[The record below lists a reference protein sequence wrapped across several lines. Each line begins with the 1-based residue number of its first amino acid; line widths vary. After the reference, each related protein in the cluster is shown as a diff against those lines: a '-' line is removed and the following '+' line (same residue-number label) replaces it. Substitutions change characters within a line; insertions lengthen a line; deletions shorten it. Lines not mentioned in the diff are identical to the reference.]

1 MNENL
6 NKKNALDT
14 VKRFLFD
21 YKVILMFVVLSI
33 ACILISG
40 ANISYVAGEVF
51 SRFGRNTCLVLALI
65 IPCMA
70 GLGMN
75 FGIVV
80 GAIAAQIS
88 IFWVVHW
95 GFTGIGGFMLCVAMS
110 TPLAI
115 FFGWLLGKLFNKTK
129 GAEMIAGLVLGFFAA
144 GLYRLFV
151 LYIIGGVIPFDDPN
165 LLDRGFGLR
174 NAYDLTGNL
183 KYAVDDISFLT
194 TAAVLSVVYILST
207 AALAMHDK
215 KMGKELSTKSVITK
229 IAVAAVV
236 LVLSFVGKMIPAVAD
251 MLGKNRVIM
260 ADAVLL
266 GSIGI
271 LVYAVAMFIKNRPAK
286 GSAAFSKLV
295 KIAAVAVIL
304 LVSNMIPGINKVY
317 RSVRLPAMTFAVIC
331 FFAFFNN
338 WIVNTR
344 LGQNMRTVGQS
355 RSVATSAGIDVDKTR
370 IIATCIS
377 TVLAAWGQL
386 IFLQNLGTFNTVQQQ
401 DNVGLYAVA
410 AILVGGAN
418 VQKADNKQAII
429 GVLLFHTL
437 FVVAPLAAT
446 ELVGDS
452 AISEYI
458 RMFFSYG
465 VIAVSLAMHA
475 WKSGN
480 KRNPGAEGMTA
491 VMMGPLSGGQSG
503 GASGGSGGGAG

>member
-1 MNENL
+1 MNNTL
-6 NKKNALDT
+6 NKKSPMELL
-14 VKRFLFD
+14 KRFVSD
-21 YKVILMFVVLSI
+21 NKVILLFVLLSI
-33 ACILISG
+33 ACIIISG

-110 TPLAI
+110 TPMAI
-115 FFGWLLGKLFNKTK
+115 FFGWLLGLLFNKTK
-129 GAEMIAGLVLGFFAA
+129 GSEMVAGLILGFFAA
-144 GLYRLFV
+144 GLYRLFT

-174 NAYDLTGNL
+174 NAFDLTGNL

-194 TAAVLSVVYILST
+194 TCVVLGVVYLLYT
-207 AALAMHDK
+207 
-215 KMGKELSTKSVITK
+215 
-229 IAVAAVV
+229 AVV
-236 LVLSFVGKMIPAVAD
+236 YLHGKKYGSEIPGKKLVMQLVASFALIVVGFVGKLIPPVAE
-251 MLGKNRVIM
+251 MLGKNRVIL
-260 ADAVLL
+260 ADAVTLGGIILL
-266 GSIGI
+266 
-271 LVYAVAMFIKNRPAK
+271 VWAVVLFVKDKPAK
-286 GSAAFSKLV
+286 GTPAFSKVV
-295 KIAAVAVIL
+295 KLAAIAVL
-304 LVSNMIPGINKVY
+304 LFVTNLIPGINKVY

-331 FFAFFNN
+331 FFAAFNN
-338 WIVNTR
+338 WLVNTR
-344 LGQNMRTVGQS
+344 LGQNMRTVGQN

-418 VQKADNKQAII
+418 VQKATNKQAVI
-429 GVLLFHTL
+429 GVVLFHTL

-475 WKSGN
+475 SKKGG
-480 KRNPGAEGMTA
+480 KRKPDAEGLTA
-491 VMMGPLSGGQSG
+491 AMMQPLPPSGMSRPK
-503 GASGGSGGGAG
+503 

>member
-1 MNENL
+1 MNNTL
-6 NKKNALDT
+6 NKKTPAELLKNFVSDN
-14 VKRFLFD
+14 
-21 YKVILMFVVLSI
+21 KVILMFIVLSVV
-33 ACILISG
+33 CILISG
-40 ANISYVAGEVF
+40 ANVSYVAGEVF

-88 IFWVVHW
+88 IFWIVHW
-95 GFTGIGGFMLCVAMS
+95 GFVGVPGFLLCVAMS
-110 TPLAI
+110 TPLALL
-115 FFGWLLGKLFNKTK
+115 FGWLTGMLFNKTK
-129 GAEMIAGLVLGFFAA
+129 GSEMVAGLVLGFFAA
-144 GLYRLFV
+144 GLYRLFT
-151 LYIIGGVIPFDDPN
+151 LYIMGGVIPYDDPN

-174 NAYDLTGNL
+174 NAFDLSGNL

-194 TAAVLSVVYILST
+194 TLSVLGVVYILY
-207 AALAMHDK
+207 
-215 KMGKELSTKSVITK
+215 
-229 IAVAAVV
+229 V
-236 LVLSFVGKMIPAVAD
+236 LVAFLHGKKTGEAVDTKKTGIQLAIGAVIVVFGIVGKMIPPVAN
-251 MLGKNRVIM
+251 MLGKNRVIL

-266 GSIGI
+266 LSIGLLI
-271 LVYAVAMFIKNRPAK
+271 YTAVLFLKNKPAK
-286 GSAAFSKLV
+286 GTAAFNKVL
-295 KIAAVAVIL
+295 KVAVLAVVL
-304 LVSNMIPGINKVY
+304 LVTYFVPFTNKVY
-317 RSVRLPAMTFAVIC
+317 RSVRLPAMTFAVIA
-331 FFAFFNN
+331 FFAAFNN
-338 WIVNTR
+338 WLVNTR
-344 LGQNMRTVGQS
+344 LGQNMRTVGQN
-355 RSVATSAGIDVDKTR
+355 RSVATSAGINVDKTR

-401 DNVGLYAVA
+401 DNVGLYSVA

-418 VQKADNKQAII
+418 VQKATNKQAII
-429 GVLLFHTL
+429 GVILFHTL

-475 WKSGN
+475 SK
-480 KRNPGAEGMTA
+480 K
-491 VMMGPLSGGQSG
+491 GGKKK
-503 GASGGSGGGAG
+503 A

>member
-1 MNENL
+1 MNNL
-6 NKKNALDT
+6 NKKSPMDA

-21 YKVILMFVVLSI
+21 NKVILMFVVLSI

-95 GFTGIGGFMLCVAMS
+95 GFTGIIGMLLCVLMS
-110 TPLAI
+110 TPMAI

-144 GLYRLFV
+144 GLYRLFT

-174 NAYDLTGNL
+174 NAFDLTGNL

-194 TAAVLSVVYILST
+194 TASVLSIVFLISAVVLF
-207 AALAMHDK
+207 LHDK
-215 KMGKELSTKSVITK
+215 KMGIDSKKQFTNKLIAGVIVL
-229 IAVAAVV
+229 AVSVAAK
-236 LVLSFVGKMIPAVAD
+236 FVPFLNEIF
-251 MLGKNRVIM
+251 GKNRLIL
-260 ADAVLL
+260 ANGILY
-266 GSIGI
+266 GSIGA
-271 LVYAVAMFIKNRPAK
+271 LVYAAAMYFVKKPAK
-286 GSAAFSKLV
+286 GTKAFNNLMT
-295 KIAAVAVIL
+295 IAGVAIVL
-304 LVSNMIPGINKVY
+304 FVSNLIPGVNKVY
-317 RSVRLPAMTFAVIC
+317 RSVRIPSMTYALIA

-338 WIVNTR
+338 WLVNTR

-418 VQKADNKQAII
+418 VQKATNKQAII
-429 GVLLFHTL
+429 GVILFHTL

-475 WKSGN
+475 SKKGG
-480 KRNPGAEGMTA
+480 KRKTDAEGMTA
-491 VMMGPLSGGQSG
+491 VMMQPVPPAANSRPK
-503 GASGGSGGGAG
+503 

>member
-1 MNENL
+1 MNNL
-6 NKKNALDT
+6 NKKSPVEA
-14 VKRFLFD
+14 VKRFLFEN
-21 YKVILMFVVLSI
+21 KVILLFVILSV
-33 ACILISG
+33 ACIVISG

-95 GFTGIGGFMLCVAMS
+95 GFTGVTGLMLCVLMS
-110 TPLAI
+110 TPMALL
-115 FFGWLLGKLFNKTK
+115 FGWLLGKLFNKTK

-144 GLYRLFV
+144 GLYRLFT

-174 NAYDLTGNL
+174 NAFDLTGNL

-194 TAAVLSVVYILST
+194 TASVLSVVFLISAVVLF
-207 AALAMHDK
+207 LHDK
-215 KMGKELSTKSVITK
+215 KMGIDSKKQFITK
-229 IAVAAVV
+229 LVIGAVV
-236 LVLSFVGKMIPAVAD
+236 LAASIAAKFIPF
-251 MLGKNRVIM
+251 LNEIFGKNRVIL
-260 ADAVLL
+260 ADAVFY
-266 GSIGI
+266 GTIGVVI
-271 LVYAVAMFIKNRPAK
+271 YAVAMFAVRKPAK
-286 GSAAFSKLV
+286 GSAAFNKLV
-295 KIAAVAVIL
+295 TMAALAVL
-304 LVSNMIPGINKVY
+304 LFASNLVPGINKVY
-317 RSVRLPAMTFAVIC
+317 RSVRIPAMTYALIC

-338 WIVNTR
+338 WLVNTR

-355 RSVATSAGIDVDKTR
+355 RSVATSAVIDVDKTR

-418 VQKADNKQAII
+418 VQKATNKQAII
-429 GVLLFHTL
+429 GVILFHTL

-475 WKSGN
+475 WKSSE
-480 KRNPGAEGMTA
+480 KRKPDAEGLTA
-491 VMMGPLSGGQSG
+491 VMMQPLAPAANSRPE
-503 GASGGSGGGAG
+503 

>member
-1 MNENL
+1 MNNL
-6 NKKNALDT
+6 NKKGHLDN

-21 YKVILMFVVLSI
+21 NKVILLFVLLSL

-40 ANISYVAGEVF
+40 ANISYIAGEVF

-95 GFTGIGGFMLCVAMS
+95 GFTGIGGFLLTVAMS
-110 TPLAI
+110 TPMAI

-174 NAYDLTGNL
+174 NAFDLTGNL
-183 KYAVDDISFLT
+183 KYAVDDISFLS
-194 TAAVLSVVYILST
+194 TAMVLAVVFLLVTLALAIHGKKFGGFDKKKTVKNAALCIAVLVFGI
-207 AALAMHDK
+207 
-215 KMGKELSTKSVITK
+215 
-229 IAVAAVV
+229 
-236 LVLSFVGKMIPAVAD
+236 VGKMIPAVND
-251 MLGKNRVIM
+251 MLGGKRVIL
-260 ADAVLL
+260 ADAVML
-266 GSIGI
+266 GSIGL
-271 LVYAVAMFIKNRPAK
+271 LVFAALLFIRNRPGK
-286 GSAAFSKLV
+286 GSAEFAKV
-295 KIAAVAVIL
+295 IKIAAIAAVL
-304 LVSNMIPGINKVY
+304 LVSNMIPDVNKVY
-317 RSVRLPAMTFAVIC
+317 RSVRLPAMTFAIIC

-338 WIVNTR
+338 WLVNTR
-344 LGQNMRTVGQS
+344 LGQNMRTVGQN
-355 RSVATSAGIDVDKTR
+355 RSVATSAGIDVNKTR

-418 VQKADNKQAII
+418 VQKATNKQAII
-429 GVLLFHTL
+429 GVILFHTL

-475 WKSGN
+475 WKSTE
-480 KRNPGAEGMTA
+480 KRKPDAEGMTA
-491 VMMGPLSGGQSG
+491 VMMQP
-503 GASGGSGGGAG
+503 ASPAANSRPK

>member
-6 NKKNALDT
+6 NKKSALDGL
-14 VKRFLFD
+14 KKFIFD
-21 YKVILMFVVLSI
+21 NKVILLFVLLSI
-33 ACILISG
+33 ACIMISG
-40 ANISYVAGEVF
+40 ANISYIAGEVF

-95 GFTGIGGFMLCVAMS
+95 GFTGIGGFLLCVAMS

-174 NAYDLTGNL
+174 NAFDLTGNL

-194 TAAVLSVVYILST
+194 TAIVLGIVFLLVTAVL
-207 AALAMHDK
+207 ALHDK
-215 KMGKELSTKSVITK
+215 KMGNAINTKSVLTRV
-229 IAVAAVV
+229 IACVAVIV
-236 LVLSFVGKMIPAVAD
+236 FGFVGKMIPPVAE
-251 MLGKNRVIM
+251 MLGKNRVIL

-266 GSIGI
+266 GGIGA
-271 LVYAVAMFIKNRPAK
+271 LVAAAVLFLKERPAK
-286 GSAAFSKLV
+286 GTAAFSKVV
-295 KIAAVAVIL
+295 KIALLAVVL
-304 LVSNMIPGINKVY
+304 LATNMVPGINKVY
-317 RSVRLPAMTFAVIC
+317 RSVRIPTMTYAVIA

-355 RSVATSAGIDVDKTR
+355 RSVATSAGIDVNKTR

-418 VQKADNKQAII
+418 VQKASNKQAIV
-429 GVLLFHTL
+429 GVILFHTL

-446 ELVGDS
+446 QLVGDS

-475 WKSGN
+475 WKTGG
-480 KRNPGAEGMTA
+480 KRKPDAEGLTA
-491 VMMGPLSGGQSG
+491 VMMQPVAPAANSRPK
-503 GASGGSGGGAG
+503 

>member
-6 NKKNALDT
+6 NKKRPLDS
-14 VKRFLFD
+14 VKRFVFE

-33 ACILISG
+33 ACIAISG
-40 ANISYVAGEVF
+40 ANISYIAGEVF

-95 GFTGIGGFMLCVAMS
+95 GFTGIGGFLLCVAMS
-110 TPLAI
+110 TPMAI

-129 GAEMIAGLVLGFFAA
+129 GAEMIAGLVLGFFAG

-151 LYIIGGVIPFDDPN
+151 LYIMGGVIPFDDPN

-174 NAYDLTGNL
+174 NAFDLTGNL

-194 TAAVLSVVYILST
+194 TAAVLAVVYILAT
-207 AALAMHDK
+207 AALALHDK
-215 KMGKELSTKSVITK
+215 KMGKAVNTKAVILK
-229 IAVAAVV
+229 LAVSAAVIV
-236 LVLSFVGKMIPAVAD
+236 FSFVGKMIPAVAE
-251 MLGKNRVIM
+251 MLGKNRVILQ
-260 ADAVLL
+260 DAILL
-266 GSIGI
+266 GGIGVLI
-271 LVYAVAMFIKNRPAK
+271 YAAVMFAVKRPAK
-286 GSAAFSKLV
+286 GTADFGKLV
-295 KIAAVAVIL
+295 KLAALAAVLMAGNLIPAV
-304 LVSNMIPGINKVY
+304 NTVY
-317 RSVRLPAMTFAVIC
+317 RAVRLPAMTFAVIA
-331 FFAFFNN
+331 FFAFFNT

-344 LGQNMRTVGQS
+344 LGQNMRTVGQN
-355 RSVATSAGIDVDKTR
+355 RGVATSAGIDVNKTR

-418 VQKADNKQAII
+418 VQKATNKQAII
-429 GVLLFHTL
+429 GVILFHTL

-475 WKSGN
+475 WKSGG
-480 KRNPGAEGMTA
+480 KRKPDAEGMTA
-491 VMMGPLSGGQSG
+491 VMLQPLPPSGMSRPK
-503 GASGGSGGGAG
+503 

>member
-1 MNENL
+1 MNNL
-6 NKKNALDT
+6 NKKSPMDA

-21 YKVILMFVVLSI
+21 NKVILMFVVLSI

-95 GFTGIGGFMLCVAMS
+95 GFTGIGGFLLCVAMS
-110 TPLAI
+110 TPLALL
-115 FFGWLLGKLFNKTK
+115 FGWLLGKLFNKTK

-144 GLYRLFV
+144 GLYRLFT

-174 NAYDLTGNL
+174 NAFDLTGNL
-183 KYAVDDISFLT
+183 KYAVDDISFLA
-194 TAAVLSVVYILST
+194 TATVLSIVYLLSSVVLH
-207 AALAMHDK
+207 MHDK
-215 KMGKELSTKSVITK
+215 KMGTSNNKTFATKMIVG
-229 IAVAAVV
+229 AVV
-236 LVLSFVGKMIPAVAD
+236 LVVSIVAKFVPFLNEIF
-251 MLGKNRVIM
+251 GKNRLIL
-260 ADAVLL
+260 ANGILY
-266 GSIGI
+266 GSIGVI
-271 LVYAVAMFIKNRPAK
+271 LYAAVMFLVKKPAK
-286 GSAAFSKLV
+286 GSAAFGKLV
-295 KIAAVAVIL
+295 TMVAVAAAL
-304 LVSNMIPGINKVY
+304 LITNLIPGINKVY
-317 RSVRLPAMTFAVIC
+317 RSVRIPSMTFALIA

-338 WIVNTR
+338 WLVNTR

-418 VQKADNKQAII
+418 VQKATNKQAII
-429 GVLLFHTL
+429 GVILFHTL

-475 WKSGN
+475 WKSSD
-480 KRNPGAEGMTA
+480 KRKPDAEGLTA
-491 VMMGPLSGGQSG
+491 VMMQPVPPAANSRPK
-503 GASGGSGGGAG
+503 

>member
-1 MNENL
+1 MNKL
-6 NKKNALDT
+6 NQKSPMDA

-21 YKVILMFVVLSI
+21 NKVILMFVVLSVV
-33 ACILISG
+33 CILISG

-95 GFTGIGGFMLCVAMS
+95 GFTGVTGMLLCVLMS
-110 TPLAI
+110 TPMALL
-115 FFGWLLGKLFNKTK
+115 FGWLLGKLFNKTK
-129 GAEMIAGLVLGFFAA
+129 GAEMIAGLVLGFFSA
-144 GLYRLFV
+144 GLYRLFT

-174 NAYDLTGNL
+174 NAFYLTVNL
-183 KYAVDDISFLT
+183 KYAVDDISFLS
-194 TAAVLSVVYILST
+194 TASVLSIVFLVSSLV
-207 AALAMHDK
+207 LFLHDK
-215 KMGKELSTKSVITK
+215 KMGIDSKKAFVKKMI
-229 IAVAAVV
+229 IGAVV
-236 LVLSFVGKMIPAVAD
+236 LVVSIVAKFVPFLNEIF
-251 MLGKNRVIM
+251 GKNRLIL
-260 ADAVLL
+260 ANAILY
-266 GSIGI
+266 GSIGVI
-271 LVYAVAMFIKNRPAK
+271 VYAAVMFVLKKPAK
-286 GSAAFSKLV
+286 DSAAFKKLV
-295 KIAAVAVIL
+295 VMAGIAAVL
-304 LVSNMIPGINKVY
+304 LVSNFIPGINKVY
-317 RSVRLPAMTFAVIC
+317 RSIRIPAMTYALIC

-338 WIVNTR
+338 WLVNTR
-344 LGQNMRTVGQS
+344 LGQNMRTVGQN

-418 VQKADNKQAII
+418 VQKATNKQAII
-429 GVLLFHTL
+429 GVILYHTL

-475 WKSGN
+475 SKKGG
-480 KRNPGAEGMTA
+480 KRKPDAEGLTA
-491 VMMGPLSGGQSG
+491 VMMQPSSPV
-503 GASGGSGGGAG
+503 ANSRPK

>member
-6 NKKNALDT
+6 NKKSPLDA
-14 VKRFLFD
+14 VKRFVFEN
-21 YKVILMFVVLSI
+21 KVILLFVLLSV
-33 ACILISG
+33 ACIIVSG
-40 ANISYVAGEVF
+40 ANISYIAGEVF

-174 NAYDLTGNL
+174 NAFDLTGNL
-183 KYAVDDISFLT
+183 KYAVDDITFLT
-194 TAAVLSVVYILST
+194 TAAVLGVVYILAT
-207 AALAMHDK
+207 AVLAMHDK
-215 KMGKELSTKSVITK
+215 KMGKSVNTKSVGLK
-229 IAVAAVV
+229 LVAGAVV
-236 LVLSFVGKMIPAVAD
+236 VIFGIVGGKIPAVAEV
-251 MLGKNRVIM
+251 LGKNRVIL
-260 ADAVLL
+260 ADAIRLGGIGALVL
-266 GSIGI
+266 SA
-271 LVYAVAMFIKNRPAK
+271 LVYGKNRPAK
-286 GSAAFSKLV
+286 GTKEFATLL
-295 KIAAVAVIL
+295 KIAGVAAVL
-304 LVSNMIPGINKVY
+304 LVTNLIPGINKIY
-317 RSVRLPAMTFAVIC
+317 RSVRIPTMTYALIA

-338 WIVNTR
+338 WLVNTR
-344 LGQNMRTVGQS
+344 LGQNMRTVGQN
-355 RSVATSAGIDVDKTR
+355 RSVATSAGLDVDKTR

-418 VQKADNKQAII
+418 VQKASNKQAII

-446 ELVGDS
+446 EIVGDS

-475 WKSGN
+475 WKSGG
-480 KRNPGAEGMTA
+480 KRKPDAEGMTA
-491 VMMGPLSGGQSG
+491 VMLQPVPPAANSRPK
-503 GASGGSGGGAG
+503 

>member
-1 MNENL
+1 MNNTL
-6 NKKNALDT
+6 NKKSPLDSL
-14 VKRFLFD
+14 KRFVFEN
-21 YKVILMFVVLSI
+21 KVILLFVLLSI
-33 ACILISG
+33 ACIIISG

-95 GFTGIGGFMLCVAMS
+95 GFTGIGGFMLCVLMS
-110 TPLAI
+110 TPMAI
-115 FFGWLLGKLFNKTK
+115 FFGWLLGLLFNKTK
-129 GAEMIAGLVLGFFAA
+129 GSEMVAGLILGFFAA
-144 GLYRLFV
+144 GLYRLFT

-174 NAYDLTGNL
+174 NAFDLTGNL

-194 TAAVLSVVYILST
+194 TAALLGAVYLLYTGVVYI
-207 AALAMHDK
+207 HGK
-215 KMGKELSTKSVITK
+215 KHGNAITGKKLVTQLVIG
-229 IAVAAVV
+229 AV
-236 LVLSFVGKMIPAVAD
+236 LVVVGIVGKMIPPVAE
-251 MLGKNRVIM
+251 MLGKNRVIL
-260 ADAVLL
+260 ADAVTL
-266 GSIGI
+266 GAFGI
-271 LVYAVAMFIKNRPAK
+271 LVYAVVLVVKDRPAK
-286 GSAAFSKLV
+286 GTPAFSKLMKLV
-295 KIAAVAVIL
+295 LLAAALFIT
-304 LVSNMIPGINKVY
+304 NMIPAINKIY
-317 RSVRLPAMTFAVIC
+317 RSVRLPAMTFALIC
-331 FFAFFNN
+331 FFAAFNN
-338 WIVNTR
+338 WLVNTR
-344 LGQNMRTVGQS
+344 LGQNMRTVGQN
-355 RSVATSAGIDVDKTR
+355 RAVATSAGIDVDKTR

-418 VQKADNKQAII
+418 VQKATNKQAII
-429 GVLLFHTL
+429 GVILFHTL

-475 WKSGN
+475 SKKGG
-480 KRNPGAEGMTA
+480 KRKPDAEGLTA
-491 VMMGPLSGGQSG
+491 VMMQPAAPAANSRPK
-503 GASGGSGGGAG
+503 

>member
-1 MNENL
+1 MSNL
-6 NKKNALDT
+6 NKKSPMDA

-21 YKVILMFVVLSI
+21 NKVILMFVVLSI
-33 ACILISG
+33 ACIMISG
-40 ANISYVAGEVF
+40 ANVSYVAGEVF

-95 GFTGIGGFMLCVAMS
+95 GFTGITGMLLCVLMS
-110 TPLAI
+110 TPMAI
-115 FFGWLLGKLFNKTK
+115 LFGWLTGKLFNKTK

-144 GLYRLFV
+144 GLYRLFT

-174 NAYDLTGNL
+174 NAFDLTGNL
-183 KYAVDDISFLT
+183 KYSIDDISFLT
-194 TAAVLSVVYILST
+194 TASFLSVVLLIASVVLF
-207 AALAMHDK
+207 LHDK
-215 KMGKELSTKSVITK
+215 KMGIDSKKAFTRKLVIGVVILVVS
-229 IAVAAVV
+229 IAAR
-236 LVLSFVGKMIPAVAD
+236 FVPFLNEIF
-251 MLGKNRVIM
+251 GKNRVILSN
-260 ADAVLL
+260 AVLY
-266 GSIGI
+266 GGVGV
-271 LVYAVAMFIKNRPAK
+271 LVYVVAMFLVKKPAK
-286 GSAAFSKLV
+286 GSAEFAKLLKLV
-295 KIAAVAVIL
+295 ALAVVL
-304 LVSNMIPGINKVY
+304 LVSSFIPGINKVY
-317 RSVRLPAMTFAVIC
+317 RSVRIPSMTYALIA

-338 WIVNTR
+338 WLVNTR

-418 VQKADNKQAII
+418 VQKATNKQAII
-429 GVLLFHTL
+429 GVILFHTL

-475 WKSGN
+475 WKTSG
-480 KRNPGAEGMTA
+480 KKKA
-491 VMMGPLSGGQSG
+491 
-503 GASGGSGGGAG
+503 

>member
-1 MNENL
+1 MSNNSL
-6 NKKNALDT
+6 NKKSALDS
-14 VKRFLFD
+14 VKSFVFEN
-21 YKVILMFVVLSI
+21 KVILLFVLLSV

-40 ANISYVAGEVF
+40 ANISYIAGEVF

-95 GFTGIGGFMLCVAMS
+95 GFTGIGGFLLCLLIC

-174 NAYDLTGNL
+174 NAFDLTGNL
-183 KYAVDDISFLT
+183 KYAVDDITFLT
-194 TAAVLSVVYILST
+194 TAAVLAVVYILST
-207 AALAMHDK
+207 VVLALHDK
-215 KMGKELSTKSVITK
+215 KMGKELNTKALIFKVVGGVIV
-229 IAVAAVV
+229 IAA
-236 LVLSFVGKMIPAVAD
+236 SIVGKMIPAVAD
-251 MLGKNRVIM
+251 MLGKNRVIL

-266 GSIGI
+266 GGIGV
-271 LVYAVAMFIKNRPAK
+271 LVYCAVMFLKDRPAK
-286 GSAAFSKLV
+286 GSAQFAKIL
-295 KIAAVAVIL
+295 KIAALAAVL
-304 LVSNMIPGINKVY
+304 LVSNMVPGINKVY
-317 RSVRLPAMTFAVIC
+317 RSVRIPTMTYAVIA

-344 LGQNMRTVGQS
+344 LGQNMRTVGQN
-355 RSVATSAGIDVDKTR
+355 RAVATSAGIDVNKTR

-377 TVLAAWGQL
+377 TVLAAWGQM

-418 VQKADNKQAII
+418 VQKASNKQAII
-429 GVLLFHTL
+429 GVILFHTL

-475 WKSGN
+475 WKSSG
-480 KRNPGAEGMTA
+480 KRNPSAEGMTA
-491 VMMGPLSGGQSG
+491 VMMQPAAPAANSRPK
-503 GASGGSGGGAG
+503 

>member
-1 MNENL
+1 MNNSPL
-6 NKKNALDT
+6 TKKSALDSIKAF
-14 VKRFLFD
+14 VFEN
-21 YKVILMFVVLSI
+21 KVILLFVLLSV
-33 ACILISG
+33 ACLMISG
-40 ANISYVAGEVF
+40 ANVSYVAGEVF

-110 TPLAI
+110 TPLAL

-174 NAYDLTGNL
+174 NAFDLTGNL

-194 TAAVLSVVYILST
+194 TCTVLGVVFLLVNIILT
-207 AALAMHDK
+207 AFDK
-215 KMGKELSTKSVITK
+215 KQGK
-229 IAVAAVV
+229 AVDQKKAAGKLAVCV
-236 LVLSFVGKMIPAVAD
+236 LVIVFGIVGKLIPPVNE
-251 MLGKNRVIM
+251 MLGGKRVLLSN
-260 ADAVLL
+260 AVLL
-266 GSIGI
+266 GSIGV
-271 LVYAVAMFIKNRPAK
+271 LVYAVAVYFGKRPQK
-286 GSAAFSKLV
+286 GSADFAKLV
-295 KIAAVAVIL
+295 KLAAVAAAL
-304 LVSNMIPGINKVY
+304 LVTYFIPGINKVY
-317 RSVRLPAMTFAVIC
+317 RSVRLPAMTFALIV
-331 FFAFFNN
+331 FFAFFNT

-344 LGQNMRTVGQS
+344 LGQNMRTVGQK
-355 RSVATSAGIDVDKTR
+355 RSVATSAGIDVNKTR

-418 VQKADNKQAII
+418 VQKATNKQAII
-429 GVLLFHTL
+429 GVILFHTL

-475 WKSGN
+475 SKKGG
-480 KRNPGAEGMTA
+480 KRKPDAEGLTA
-491 VMMGPLSGGQSG
+491 VMMQPIPP
-503 GASGGSGGGAG
+503 AANARPK

>member
-1 MNENL
+1 MNNL
-6 NKKNALDT
+6 NKRSPLDA
-14 VKRFLFD
+14 VKKFVFD
-21 YKVILMFVVLSI
+21 NKVILMFVLLSI

-40 ANISYVAGEVF
+40 ANISYIVGEVF

-115 FFGWLLGKLFNKTK
+115 LFGWLLGKLFNKTK

-144 GLYRLFV
+144 GLYRLFT

-174 NAYDLTGNL
+174 NAFDLTGNL

-194 TAAVLSVVYILST
+194 TIAVLAVVYAAAT
-207 AALAMHDK
+207 AVLAFHDK
-215 KMGKELSTKSVITK
+215 KTGKNVSTKTLVMK
-229 IAVAAVV
+229 LALAVV
-236 LVLSFVGKMIPAVAD
+236 VLMFGIVGKMIPPIAEI
-251 MLGKNRVIM
+251 LGKKRLVL
-260 ADAVLL
+260 ADAIVLGSTGALILAALVFVKKRPGKGTASFRKLAVIAGVALVLL
-266 GSIGI
+266 
-271 LVYAVAMFIKNRPAK
+271 VTNCV
-286 GSAAFSKLV
+286 
-295 KIAAVAVIL
+295 
-304 LVSNMIPGINKVY
+304 PGINKVY
-317 RSVRLPAMTFAVIC
+317 RSVRIPSMTFAVIA

-344 LGQNMRTVGQS
+344 LGQNMRTVGQN
-355 RSVATSAGIDVDKTR
+355 RSVATSAGLDVDKTR

-418 VQKADNKQAII
+418 VQKASNKQAII

-475 WKSGN
+475 WKSSG
-480 KRNPGAEGMTA
+480 KRNPAAEGMTA
-491 VMMGPLSGGQSG
+491 VMMQPIPPAANSRPQ
-503 GASGGSGGGAG
+503 

>member
-6 NKKNALDT
+6 NKKSFLEMA
-14 VKRFLFD
+14 KRFISD
-21 YKVILMFVVLSI
+21 NKVILMFVLLSI
-33 ACILISG
+33 ACIMLSG
-40 ANISYVAGEVF
+40 ANISYVASEVF

-95 GFTGIGGFMLCVAMS
+95 GFTGIFGMLLCVLMS
-110 TPLAI
+110 TPMAI

-129 GAEMIAGLVLGFFAA
+129 GSEMIAGLVLGFFAA
-144 GLYRLFV
+144 GLYRLFT

-174 NAYDLTGNL
+174 NAFDLTGNL
-183 KYAVDDISFLT
+183 KYSVDDISFLT
-194 TAAVLSVVYILST
+194 TVSVLAIVYILYT
-207 AALAMHDK
+207 VVVFLHNKKYGQNADAKQLVMKLAA
-215 KMGKELSTKSVITK
+215 G
-229 IAVAAVV
+229 AVV
-236 LVLSFVGKMIPAVAD
+236 LAFGFVGKMIPPVAE

-260 ADAVLL
+260 SDAVLL
-266 GSIGI
+266 GSIGV
-271 LVYAVAMFIKNRPAK
+271 LVYAAVLFLKSRPAK

-295 KIAAVAVIL
+295 KLAGIAAVV
-304 LVSNMIPGINKVY
+304 LVSYFVPGINKVY
-317 RSVRLPAMTFAVIC
+317 RSVRLPAMTYALICVFA
-331 FFAFFNN
+331 AFNN
-338 WIVNTR
+338 WLVNTR

-418 VQKADNKQAII
+418 VQKATNKQAVI
-429 GVLLFHTL
+429 GVILFHTL

-475 WKSGN
+475 SKKGG
-480 KRNPGAEGMTA
+480 KRKPDAEGLTA
-491 VMMGPLSGGQSG
+491 VMMQP
-503 GASGGSGGGAG
+503 ASPAANSRPE